1 MQTELI
7 KKENVSASFR
17 VTVPQDVVDK
27 TYEQVFRSLSR
38 QIKVPG
44 FRPGK
49 APRGV
54 ILKRIGE
61 DALNQE
67 VREALVDQHY
77 SKAVQELELQPVHAN
92 IAKADEP
99 NQGSDYSFEVDVDLF
114 PEFELADL
122 DEIIIDAAAQPLTEE
137 MVQESI
143 EQLRGEHATHIPV
156 DRAVEAG
163 DYLMIE
169 TIQDDAAED
178 TPGNAMPIDL
188 DRTGEHLAAQLLGK
202 SIGDVVE
209 LDLSGGETEGSDEGS
224 SDPDDADAVNGE
236 AVEAADA
243 DAEEANDIALPKFKV
258 KITDVKEKEKP
269 ETDDEFAKT
278 LGLETWAQVEET
290 IRNNIQSELDNEAFE
305 NQREE
310 FIDKLVEET
319 TVDLPAYLV
328 NRRKVNL
335 IENLAE
341 DLKKQNGLT
350 LDAYL
355 ESLDA
360 DGKREEFDA
369 ELTESAEKGVKRD
382 IVLER
387 LLEKRGTRMTNQDF
401 ESAIAYMA
409 HRENTPVTKFKKE
422 RGESWLENYRF
433 LLTRDKAIREIVRE
447 KLKLDDTDDKDEVAE
462 AIADEVEVEEAQ
474 DSED

>member
-7 KKENVSASFR
+7 KKENVSASFK

-49 APRGV
+49 APKGV

-67 VREALVDQHY
+67 VREVLVDQHY
-77 SKAVQELELQPVHAN
+77 PKAVKELELQPVHAN
-92 IAKADEP
+92 ISKADEP
-99 NQGSDYSFEVDVDLF
+99 SQGNDYSFEVDVDLF

-122 DEIIIDAAAQPLTEE
+122 DEIIIDAAAQPLTED

-169 TIQDDAAED
+169 TIQDDADED

-188 DRTGEHLAAQLLGK
+188 ERTGEHLAAQLLGK
-202 SIGDVVE
+202 NIGDIVE
-209 LDLSGGETEGSDEGS
+209 LDLSGGETDSSDEDS
-224 SDPDDADAVNGE
+224 DDAEDDE
-236 AVEAADA
+236 AVEDADA
-243 DAEEANDIALPKFKV
+243 DAENAADIALPKFKV

-269 ETDDEFAKT
+269 ETNDEFAKT

-310 FIDKLVEET
+310 LIDKLVEET

-328 NRRKVNL
+328 SRRKVNL

-350 LDAYL
+350 LDAYF
-355 ESLDA
+355 ESLEA

-387 LLEKRGTRMTNQDF
+387 LLEKRGTSMTNQDF

-409 HRENTPVTKFKKE
+409 YRENTPVNKFKKE

-447 KLKLDDTDDKDEVAE
+447 KLGLDDTDDKDEVAE
-462 AIADEVEVEEAQ
+462 AIADEVEVEESQ